1 MMKYFPVMKRLAPY
15 IVAGV
20 VVTTLVGF
28 IIPSALFIIG
38 ALLAGILFI
47 KIYLQ
52 GGNSYL
58 ELDLSLFLSILI
70 ISGCVSLLIRVGC
83 ILMPDLYTCSHNQL
97 RATTFAVFTFPFL
110 ITIAIWVVIRLPAII
125 RSLIGKR

>member
-58 ELDLSLFLSILI
+58 ELDLSLFLSILT
-70 ISGCVSLLIRVGC
+70 ISGCATLIIRVGC
-83 ILMPDLYTCSHNQL
+83 ILMPDLYSCSYDQL

-110 ITIAIWVVIRLPAII
+110 ITVAIWVVIRLPII
-125 RSLIGKR
+125 VRSLFGRR